1 MLDDRFVVRSLKVQE
16 IAWNY
21 KRLIKLN
28 EHLAALLDGLLLLH
42 QPAHP
47 RARVV
52 GDDGWDGPQPRM
64 MTYGRSSPVVALE
77 TVLTKVDEG
86 VACFQPLLL
95 LQAGAIGE
103 GPVNWH
109 SYQISYN

>member
-1 MLDDRFVVRSLKVQE
+1 MAFGMIPAESVSESLGV
-16 IAWNY
+16 ND

-86 VACFQPLLL
+86 VACFHPLLL
-95 LQAGAIGE
+95 LDEPIEAWLGGCVRACRDE
-103 GPVNWH
+103 TR
-109 SYQISYN
+109 S